1 MNIKLFWKAN
11 FLLFLNRDGTTD
23 VTRTFHFGSPTDFQ
37 RVIKKSVLICNLY
50 SFIIWIVCF
59 VILNR
64 IFIQDSKYL
73 DFITETYICV
83 IFISFFFILKE
94 CYTLVLKGYI
104 DLANVKFMKMPS
116 GPYGTNLHVLICI
129 IYHYRKKTTE
139 WYDIKNTGL
148 KNNLGNL
155 DTLSKNFLSK
165 SNICFRVK
173 KGVIHI
179 GGPSKSVKLLTKL
192 LYKVL
197 AFLLTLTHS

>member
-1 MNIKLFWKAN
+1 MQPVFVYNMNCLFCN
-11 FLLFLNRDGTTD
+11 FESNIYSRLKISRFYNRN
-23 VTRTFHFGSPTDFQ
+23 VYMRNFYFF
-37 RVIKKSVLICNLY
+37 
-50 SFIIWIVCF
+50 
-59 VILNR
+59 
-64 IFIQDSKYL
+64 
-73 DFITETYICV
+73 
-83 IFISFFFILKE
+83 FFFILKE

-116 GPYGTNLHVLICI
+116 GPYGINLHVLICI
-129 IYHYRKKTTE
+129 IYHYRKKNTE

-155 DTLSKNFLSK
+155 DTFSKNFLSK